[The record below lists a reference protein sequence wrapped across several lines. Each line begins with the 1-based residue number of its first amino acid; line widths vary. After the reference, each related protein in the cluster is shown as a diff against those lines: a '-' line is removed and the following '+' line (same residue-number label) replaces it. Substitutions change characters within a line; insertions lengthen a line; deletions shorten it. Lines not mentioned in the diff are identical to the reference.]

1 MSKLLPF
8 FFFLLTVQNSTFGQ
22 TCQGCSQ
29 GQSRGEASFD
39 RSRSIP
45 AGRGQEYRGNF
56 RSVNSMHFVQ
66 FAVYPSSIACHTI
79 KAPQGLGMIWLINHS
94 GTYVRG
100 QSRNGAFYVVKA
112 FKSKYQAQLHVNKYK
127 RMGIDCWLNAAL
139 TGSNFHIERIFM

>member
-1 MSKLLPF
+1 MSELFYCILIILSIQSSVF
-8 FFFLLTVQNSTFGQ
+8 SQ

-29 GQSRGEASFD
+29 GQSRGGVPAD

-45 AGRGQEYRGNF
+45 AGRGQEFRGNF

-66 FAVYPSSIACHTI
+66 FAVYPSSIACNTI
-79 KAPQGLGMIWLINHS
+79 KAPEGLGMIWLINHS

-100 QSRNGAFYVVKA
+100 QSHSGAYYVVKA
-112 FKSKYQAQLHVNKYK
+112 FKSKYQAQVHVSKYK
-127 RMGIDCWLNAAL
+127 HMGIDCWVNAAL